1 MKRSLFAIGTFF
13 IVAGHAAAGVQT
25 KDRLDTCVSYYRDGD
40 YQKAADSIKALLPLI
55 ADKREEAEA
64 YKYLGFSYVMLDR
77 TDKAKEYFGVAIEKF
92 PQMTIDT
99 LEVPPNI
106 SNVFKQVR
114 AETQAG
120 AGERKVQGKKGG
132 RVALASLM
140 TATGAIGVGAGVFFF
155 HKAYRAHRDYE
166 NTINDFD
173 PPWVRMRNN
182 VILGSCV
189 TALAAADLYFGLRL
203 FLKKPAT
210 PATPASPASQKIG
223 MVVSGDRVALSI
235 DF

>member
-1 MKRSLFAIGTFF
+1 
-13 IVAGHAAAGVQT
+13 
-25 KDRLDTCVSYYRDGD
+25 
-40 YQKAADSIKALLPLI
+40 
-55 ADKREEAEA
+55 
-64 YKYLGFSYVMLDR
+64 
-77 TDKAKEYFGVAIEKF
+77 
-92 PQMTIDT
+92 
-99 LEVPPNI
+99 
-106 SNVFKQVR
+106 
-114 AETQAG
+114 
-120 AGERKVQGKKGG
+120 
-132 RVALASLM
+132 M

-210 PATPASPASQKIG
+210 PASPASQKVG